1 MPGVLT
7 FEWQQHQPAGR
18 PTPACLGID
27 SADRDV
33 RAIAALLSDDGGQGH
48 GFVLDDVR
56 RAADRL
62 EAASRDGAAAHWT
75 REYWEVRFD
84 GRRAEIVYLDSVEGE
99 VEMGLLLAVPRAWA
113 EFCAGGPGAGLARV
127 VRF

>member
-1 MPGVLT
+1 MLDVLA
-7 FEWQQHQPAGR
+7 FEWRHERGGR
-18 PTPACLGID
+18 PTPACLGVD

-33 RAIAALLSDDGGQGH
+33 RALAALLSDDGGLGH
-48 GFVLDDVR
+48 DFLIDDVR
-56 RAADRL
+56 RTADRL
-62 EAASRDGAAAHWT
+62 EAASRDGVAAHWT

-99 VEMGLLLAVPRAWA
+99 VGMPALLAALRAWA
-113 EFCAGGPGAGLARV
+113 EFCAGGPGAGVSRA